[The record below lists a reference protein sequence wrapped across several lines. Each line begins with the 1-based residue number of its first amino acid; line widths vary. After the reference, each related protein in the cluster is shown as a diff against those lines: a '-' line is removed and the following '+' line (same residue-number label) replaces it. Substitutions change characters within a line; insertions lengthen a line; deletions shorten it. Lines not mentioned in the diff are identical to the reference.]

1 MILHSFAKINLALL
15 VKNRRPDGFHNIET
29 IFTSVDLRDT
39 ISFSKCSGIIVETD
53 NPEIPSG
60 PGNLAYKAAA
70 LVQKACG
77 VKEGVRIFIRKKI
90 PVGAGL
96 AGGSGNAAAV
106 VKGLLMFWRKRPAKS
121 RIDRILRQ
129 VGSDVPYC
137 YYGGTMLGRGR
148 GEKLASLPAF
158 SGYTVV
164 LVCPGV
170 QVSTAWAY
178 KNLKRNLTYK
188 EDKVK
193 LYHNYREFL
202 AGRRP
207 LQGLLRN
214 DFEKP
219 VFRKFTRIRR
229 IRLDFERLKAE
240 GSLMSGSG
248 STVMGFFKDRALAAA
263 AAGRFRK
270 AGLLVHVAGLLVN

>member
-1 MILHSFAKINLALL
+1 MILHSFAKINLALI

-29 IFTSVDLRDT
+29 IFTSVNLKDTLSLRRCDR
-39 ISFSKCSGIIVETD
+39 IIVETD

-60 PGNLAYKAAA
+60 PGNLAYQAAS
-70 LVQKACG
+70 LVQKAFG
-77 VKEGVRIFIRKKI
+77 VRQGVRIFIKKKI
-90 PVGAGL
+90 PIGAGL

-106 VKGLLMFWRKRPAKS
+106 VKGLLKFWRKKPDKT
-121 RIDRILRQ
+121 RIDRILRLA
-129 VGSDVPYC
+129 GSDVPYC

-148 GEKLASLPAF
+148 GEKLVPLPVF
-158 SGYTVV
+158 KGYTVV

-170 QVSTAWAY
+170 PVSTAWAY

-219 VFRKFTRIRR
+219 VFREFPRIRK
-229 IRLDFERLKAE
+229 IRFDFTRLKAE

-248 STVMGFFKDRALAAA
+248 STVMGFFKNRALAAA

-270 AGLLVHVAGLLVN
+270 AGFLVHVAGLLVN